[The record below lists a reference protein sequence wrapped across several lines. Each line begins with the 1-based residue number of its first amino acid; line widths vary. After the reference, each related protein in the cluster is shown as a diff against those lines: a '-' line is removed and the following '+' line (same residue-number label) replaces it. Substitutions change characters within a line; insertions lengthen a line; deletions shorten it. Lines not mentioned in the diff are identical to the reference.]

1 MTKNLQFTRLL
12 KAGDRLR
19 EFNFRRSSVDGN
31 TQFNIDVTDDRNNR
45 ISFQLQN
52 QEKEWKIQP
61 RTLPEWI
68 LDNEAVFHEIIEEEL
83 QS

>member
-1 MTKNLQFTRLL
+1 MEGTTL
-12 KAGDRLR
+12 
-19 EFNFRRSSVDGN
+19 
-31 TQFNIDVTDDRNNR
+31 FNIDVTDDRNNR

-52 QEKEWKIQP
+52 QDKGWKIQP
-61 RTLPEWI
+61 RSLPEWI